1 MWRACKNILPT
12 NLCLCLRKVSDVDE
26 CGLCGMVES
35 SGHALWDCWLANA
48 VWKEAKISLPKGCQ
62 PYRDFIDVVW
72 KFWEERKEGVL
83 EWLACIARCIARC
96 IWKNRNAAKFEG
108 KCKDA
113 RRIMTEATALVEK
126 FCEQV
131 GAPKQP
137 APPRTTK
144 SIWYKKQYIT
154 IECRFFPP

>member
-26 CGLCGMVES
+26 CGLWGMVES

-83 EWLACIARCIARC
+83 EWLACIARCI
-96 IWKNRNAAKFEG
+96 WKNRNAAKFEG

-113 RRIMTEATALVEK
+113 RRIMTEATALVEE